1 MSLSQKNMIHVLSL
15 NVKKKKFHLIKLVE
29 ENSLIFPVDFIPAV
43 SHIYDSG
50 KYILVFCE
58 KTVAER

>member
-1 MSLSQKNMIHVLSL
+1 M
-15 NVKKKKFHLIKLVE
+15 VE
-29 ENSLIFPVDFIPAV
+29 ENSLIFPVDFFPAV

-58 KTVAER
+58 KTVAERWKCQETEKILVKKF